1 MSNFYLIKGEIK
13 KISSKSVMGDFI
25 AADSYSTTIN
35 NEKKIVNDL
44 IERLSENILDEIVI
58 KLNDL

>member
-1 MSNFYLIKGEIK
+1 MK
-13 KISSKSVMGDFI
+13 GDFI